1 VRRISPA
8 QVLRW
13 SGRHPVFLTK
23 NNGMCYMPKRIESIA
38 PFVPIF
44 FFTSFF
50 RLSCFLVCIASLAVL
65 GLVIAFKTL
74 NSTIVPSCIFWAS
87 LCFIIIMNYKTATL
101 QSKEK
106 KNAVAYK
113 GLRYRIGLILFAA
126 IVWGIAMFDIFFFPN

>member
-1 VRRISPA
+1 
-8 QVLRW
+8 
-13 SGRHPVFLTK
+13 
-23 NNGMCYMPKRIESIA
+23 MPKRIESIA

-50 RLSCFLVCIASLAVL
+50 RLSCFLVCIASFAVL

-87 LCFIIIMNYKTATL
+87 LCFLIIMNYKTATL
-101 QSKEK
+101 HEE

-126 IVWGIAMFDIFFFPN
+126 IVWAIAMFDVFFFQN